1 MSATAFTTPPSSSS
15 AGPTPALAVD
25 FGPDGGSFTGLV
37 VTSPIAPGDQG
48 AYAKVYEI
56 AGHDPADF
64 RIKDET
70 VHFKVWNQSSRTK
83 DGDRDIITL
92 YAYGADFIRIT
103 EADRETEDLAPLLA
117 IARANARK
125 RPSVK
130 PKDLTRV
137 VVCSDGQIAKVG
149 SRGGTP
155 ALLGRVED
163 LLVQLDQIMVAQPC
177 RDALV
182 ADPGDLTE
190 GFENV
195 AAQQFTNDLSH
206 PAQLR
211 VARAM
216 LTNIVTTVAA
226 RHHATVVATVPSNH
240 AAWRRGKNVLGR
252 PCDDYGIDAHMAV
265 HEALSRDPHFRHV
278 TWEFP
283 SDWNESL
290 AIKVRGA
297 VVGMVHGHQV
307 GKPDSIP
314 GWWKGQAHGSQAVKD
329 ATILI
334 TGHYHHFRAQPSGA
348 VNGVS
353 RTWFQAPTM
362 DNGSDWYRNAS
373 GEDSEP
379 GILTFTIDDAGRW
392 DNLRLITPSPA
403 IEVAA

>member
-1 MSATAFTTPPSSSS
+1 VDVSA
-15 AGPTPALAVD
+15 
-25 FGPDGGSFTGLV
+25 DGGEFVGM
-37 VTSPIAPGDQG
+37 VTDKPIVPGDQG
-48 AYAKVYEI
+48 AFAKVYAL
-56 AGHDPADF
+56 AGLDAADY
-64 RIKDET
+64 RIIDNTLRFSAWE
-70 VHFKVWNQSSRTK
+70 QSSRVGGTK
-83 DGDRDIITL
+83 TL
-92 YAYGADFIRIT
+92 YAYRARFARIT
-103 EADRETEDLAPLLA
+103 EADRTVEDMAPLMA
-117 IARANARK
+117 IARANWRK
-125 RPSVK
+125 RPAVK

-137 VVCSDGQIAKVG
+137 VVISDAQIGKVG
-149 SRGGTP
+149 SRGGTD
-155 ALLGRVED
+155 ALDDRIADLLG
-163 LLVQLDQIMVAQPC
+163 QLDQIMVAQPC
-177 RDALV
+177 RDAVV

-211 VARAM
+211 KARGI

-240 AAWRRGKNVLGR
+240 AAWRKGKNVLGR
-252 PCDDYGIDAHMAV
+252 PCDDYGIDSHMAV
-265 HEALSRDPHFRHV
+265 HEALSRDPKFRHV

-283 SDWNESL
+283 SDWDESL
-290 AIKVRGA
+290 TIKVRGA

-314 GWWKGQAHGSQAVKD
+314 GWWKGQSHGSQAVKD
-329 ATILI
+329 ATILL

-348 VNGVS
+348 VDGVS